1 MRKTPI
7 RAIAVLFGGVVAS
20 LGISTL
26 PAAAD
31 STVLGA
37 DRDNTLYETIDG
49 SLSNGAGEHSFT
61 GVTNRGGRRRAL
73 IHFDIAAGL
82 PPGSVIN
89 AATLILNM
97 SQTISGPT
105 DVSLHRVLLPWGE
118 GASDATGEEGGG
130 APSTLNDATWIH
142 TFYPFFTWG
151 TAGGDYLSPP
161 SAVNTVDQPGFYGW
175 TGLGVMA
182 DVQAW
187 LDAPSSNFGWILVG
201 DESAIASAKR
211 FDTRENLIPSLR
223 PQLYLLYTVPASAA
237 GRVPDGRFLQG
248 TELTI
253 LKTPSSDLAI
263 SWGASC
269 RASDTDYGLYE
280 GTLPLFYSHEPRL
293 CTTGGLTQATIA
305 PGSGNRYYLVA
316 PRNVD
321 HEGAYGYTS
330 FGGEI
335 PRGISACL
343 PQSVANC
350 P

>member
-1 MRKTPI
+1 MRKTLI
-7 RAIAVLFGGVVAS
+7 RAIAVLFGGAAAC
-20 LGISTL
+20 LAISTL

-37 DRDNTLYETIDG
+37 DRDNTLYESLDG
-49 SLSNGAGEHSFT
+49 LISNGAGEHTFA

-82 PPGSVIN
+82 PPGSVIT

-105 DVSLHRVLLPWGE
+105 DVTLHRVLLPWE
-118 GASDATGEEGGG
+118 GTSDATGEEGGG
-130 APSTLNDATWIH
+130 TTAALNDATWIY
-142 TFYPFFTWG
+142 TFFPFSMWG
-151 TAGGDYLSPP
+151 TAGGDYLSTP
-161 SAVNTVDQPGFYGW
+161 SALNTVDQPGFYGW
-175 TGLGVMA
+175 TGTGVMA

-187 LDAPSSNFGWILVG
+187 LDAPVSNFGWILVG
-201 DESAIASAKR
+201 DESATASAKQ
-211 FDTRENLIPSLR
+211 FHFAGEPHPLASP
-223 PQLYLLYTVPASAA
+223 PLYLLYTVPGSAA

-253 LKTPSSDLAI
+253 LKTPSSDLEL

-269 RASDTDYGLYE
+269 RASDTDYEVYE

-293 CTTGGLTQATIA
+293 CTTGGLTHATIA
-305 PGSGNRYYLVA
+305 PGTGSRYFLVA
-316 PRNVD
+316 PRNGD

-330 FGGEI
+330 FGGEV
-335 PRGISACL
+335 PAMSACL
-343 PQSVANC
+343 PQSVGGC